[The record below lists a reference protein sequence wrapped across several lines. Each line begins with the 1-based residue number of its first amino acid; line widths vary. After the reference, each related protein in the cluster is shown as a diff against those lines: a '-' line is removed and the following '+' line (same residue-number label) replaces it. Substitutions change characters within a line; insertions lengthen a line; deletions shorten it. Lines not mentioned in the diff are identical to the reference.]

1 MTMATIAA
9 VPLMALAFVGAW
21 QARAKPLLWVG
32 CGVALGLGALLCWR
46 EVPVA
51 LWPGLSAMLGVW
63 AGACAI
69 DLATRRLPDV
79 LTLGGFV
86 ALVFALG
93 GSMAA
98 GVSPGAVIAAV
109 LSGIVSGAVFL
120 AIGLIAPHQFGL
132 GDVKLALTTG
142 TVLGLFGWYAVLLGH
157 AAAFVTSALAGLAV
171 AAFLKRI
178 KGVEV
183 PFGPFMAVGAVVG
196 PAIMSGLT

>member
-1 MTMATIAA
+1 MGIAMISA
-9 VPLMALAFVGAW
+9 VPLIALALLGAW
-21 QARAKPLLWVG
+21 QARTKPLLWAG
-32 CGVALGLGALLCWR
+32 CGLALGLGALLCWR
-46 EVPVA
+46 EVPA
-51 LWPGLSAMLGVW
+51 SLWPSLTGVLGVW
-63 AGACAI
+63 TGACAI
-69 DLATRRLPDV
+69 DLASKRLPDV

-109 LSGIVSGAVFL
+109 VSGVVSGALFL

-157 AAAFVTSALAGLAV
+157 GAAFVASALVGLAV

-178 KGVEV
+178 KGIEV